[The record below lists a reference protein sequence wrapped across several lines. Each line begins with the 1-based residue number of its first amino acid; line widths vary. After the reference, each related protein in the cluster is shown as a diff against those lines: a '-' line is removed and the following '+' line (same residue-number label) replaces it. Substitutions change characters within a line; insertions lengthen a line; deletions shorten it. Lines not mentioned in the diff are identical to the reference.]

1 MLRYRIFSDTGITKD
16 EGGDVWGI
24 LSIFKK
30 VNKETLLFVFIARYS
45 RIFRPVRK
53 VRK

>member
-1 MLRYRIFSDTGITKD
+1 MRAYRIFPDTGITTD
-16 EGGDVWGI
+16 EGGGVWGI

-30 VNKETLLFVFIARYS
+30 MNKETLLFVFIACYS
-45 RIFRPVRK
+45 KIFRPVRK